1 MRAGPR
7 NAPVSVTVRRSSE
20 EAYTR
25 KVVFS
30 TACYHR
36 DMGADTKLRAAER
49 IRQLAGRGL
58 DVAAFWRECGE
69 VLATAVPH
77 HLAPCWFTFDPAS
90 LLITSHFDPVITEID
105 GDFLAHEYNND
116 DVMKMANVARS
127 PNGATS
133 IHEETDGDP
142 SRSPGWRQFVQPYGG
157 DQQLLVAL
165 RSKPDTVWG
174 MLALYRNPAQPPF
187 EHDDVDFLTS
197 VARNFARGARHGLLL
212 GEAADPDWPLA
223 PSLIILNEDRTVQS
237 MTPGAELVLAD
248 MPGGEEWL
256 SRGTLPTCLLAVA
269 SRALSS
275 FETPDAAVEGATARV
290 RAQNGQW
297 MTLHGT
303 PLLREG
309 ERRVA
314 VIIERTDPDRL
325 MPLLMDAYGLT
336 DREKG
341 LTRLVLQG
349 EATSEIAA
357 KLFISPHTVQQH
369 LKSVFEK
376 TGVRSRRELVS
387 KVFFAHYE
395 PRIRDNE
402 RRTEAG
408 HPLRGGPVPLPTRG

>member
-1 MRAGPR
+1 
-7 NAPVSVTVRRSSE
+7 
-20 EAYTR
+20 
-25 KVVFS
+25 VVFS

-290 RAQNGQW
+290 RAQSGQW

>member
-1 MRAGPR
+1 
-7 NAPVSVTVRRSSE
+7 
-20 EAYTR
+20 
-25 KVVFS
+25 
-30 TACYHR
+30 
-36 DMGADTKLRAAER
+36 MGADTKLRAAER

-197 VARNFARGARHGLLL
+197 VARHFARGARHGLLL